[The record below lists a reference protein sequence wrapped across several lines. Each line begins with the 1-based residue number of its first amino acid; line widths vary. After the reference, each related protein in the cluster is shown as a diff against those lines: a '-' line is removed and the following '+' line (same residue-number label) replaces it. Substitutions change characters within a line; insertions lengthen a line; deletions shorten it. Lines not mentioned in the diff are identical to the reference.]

1 MGLSFTKESL
11 EKLIANI
18 NIEIENVYL
27 MFEEPTPGLK
37 FSIGLLLPNIKV
49 QSLDEFW
56 KKIEFIEDPS
66 LIAKLL
72 TI

>member
-1 MGLSFTKESL
+1 MGLSFSKESL
-11 EKLIANI
+11 DKLIANI

-27 MFEEPTPGLK
+27 MFEEPNLK

-49 QSLDEFW
+49 QSLDEMW
-56 KKIEFIEDPS
+56 NKMDFIEDPS

>member
-1 MGLSFTKESL
+1 MGLSFSKESL
-11 EKLIANI
+11 DKLIANI

-27 MFEEPTPGLK
+27 MFEEPNLK

-49 QSLDEFW
+49 QSLDELW
-56 KKIEFIEDPS
+56 NKIDFIEDPS